1 MLLLHVVVSRRLTEG
16 RQHLHVILDELVL
29 NPISLHF
36 DLLPADGGFVVVVR
50 LVISVLLVELSEGW
64 EVFWQWVLVLLNV
77 TQDLEFALKGG
88 IVDSRLSL
96 VHAHTNCG

>member
-77 TQDLEFALKGG
+77 TQDLEFALEGG

>member
-77 TQDLEFALKGG
+77 TQDLEFTLEGG